1 MRKRSEKFIAVKIN
15 SAHIKLQER
24 IAYLRVFR
32 RNHEQ
37 LRAMTGPNGGLKGL
51 GFDTYTDVD
60 MDEEIGQSYEGLKN
74 APVLD
79 VSSGKRVVIEN
90 NLEYWL
96 IPTFTV
102 V

>member
-15 SAHIKLQER
+15 SAHVKLQER

-51 GFDTYTDVD
+51 GFDTYTDID
-60 MDEEIGQSYEGLKN
+60 MDEEISQSYEGVKN

-79 VSSGKRVVIEN
+79 VSSGKDVVVKQSVSVAYQAWN
-90 NLEYWL
+90 
-96 IPTFTV
+96 V
-102 V
+102 